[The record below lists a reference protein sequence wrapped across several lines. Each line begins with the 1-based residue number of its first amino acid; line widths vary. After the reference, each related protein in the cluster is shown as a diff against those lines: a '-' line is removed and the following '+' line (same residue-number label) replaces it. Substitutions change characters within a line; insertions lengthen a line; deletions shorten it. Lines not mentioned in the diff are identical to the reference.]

1 MDLFKV
7 KQKPM
12 ASTAVGFIYIP
23 FCVLA
28 SIAIESGE
36 SLTRCAQSSLIR
48 LPSKGCQSDMAYL
61 LDCVSDLCPRDGQGG
76 PKLQQK
82 GFLNPPTSL
91 DM

>member
-36 SLTRCAQSSLIR
+36 SLTRSAQSSLSVHQVRDAKVTWHIS
-48 LPSKGCQSDMAYL
+48 LT
-61 LDCVSDLCPRDGQGG
+61 VSRIYAPRDGPGG
-76 PKLQQK
+76 PKLRQK
-82 GFLNPPTSL
+82 GFFKPTHL
-91 DM
+91 P

>member
-12 ASTAVGFIYIP
+12 ASTAVGFICIP

-36 SLTRCAQSSLIR
+36 GLTRSVQSSSSVYQVRDAKVTTRHISLT
-48 LPSKGCQSDMAYL
+48 
-61 LDCVSDLCPRDGQGG
+61 VSRIYAPVV
-76 PKLQQK
+76 
-82 GFLNPPTSL
+82 
-91 DM
+91 